1 MKLQISTAALVVA
14 AAAAS
19 VAFAQ
24 GDPAYRPQVDP
35 AVSFPSPGGSWISR
49 GTFVNPAALRQV
61 TPGLTKPQIYPL
73 LGPPH
78 FSNPWPFVRTWN
90 YIFDFH
96 TGVGDAFVQC
106 QYQIRFAGEPPVVKA
121 TYWKDAGCARFLDLP
136 APPPPPP
143 PPPLPPAPPPPPA
156 PKEAK
161 SYVVYFAFDS
171 AGLTPDA
178 RAVIADAASYEKD
191 AAGGSVVIGYTDT
204 SGTAAYNEALSERR
218 AKAVADELVA
228 EGVPAESLDVS
239 WRGKIDLAVPTPDG
253 VREPLNRRTTIRV
266 KPKD

>member
-1 MKLQISTAALVVA
+1 MKLQISTAALLVA
-14 AAAAS
+14 ATAAS

-24 GDPAYRPQVDP
+24 GGPTYRPQVDP
-35 AVSFPSPGGSWISR
+35 AVQFPSPGGSWISR

-96 TGVGDAFVQC
+96 DGDTVVQC

-121 TYWKDAGCARFLDLP
+121 TYWKDASCARFLDAP
-136 APPPPPP
+136 APVMATPPPPPP
-143 PPPLPPAPPPPPA
+143 PPPPPVAVA
-156 PKEAK
+156 KEPK

-178 RAVIADAASYEKD
+178 RAVIADAASFEKD
-191 AAGGSVVIGYTDT
+191 GGGGSVVIGYTDT
-204 SGTAAYNEALSERR
+204 SGSAAYNEALSERR

-228 EGVPAESLDVS
+228 QGVSADTLDVS
-239 WRGKIDLAVPTPDG
+239 WRGKTDLAVPTADG
-253 VREPLNRRTTIRV
+253 VKEPLNRRTTIRV
-266 KPKD
+266 EPKS